1 MSTFFDNILPKY
13 KYDFCKGFG
22 TERCLLALPKKRK
35 RAADNGEAFHNLLTD
50 LSKAID
56 CLNHELLIAK
66 LNNAHGFS
74 LLALKLV
81 YDYLS
86 NIKQRTKINLSYSE

>member
-1 MSTFFDNILPKY
+1 MVFVKA
-13 KYDFCKGFG
+13 
-22 TERCLLALPKKRK
+22 LAQNGVFWHYSKKRK
-35 RAADNGEAFHNLLTD
+35 RAVDNGEAFHNLLTD

-56 CLNHELLIAK
+56 CLNRELLIAK

-86 NIKQRTKINLSYSE
+86 NIKQRTKINLSYSEWLEVVFGVS